1 MAEQLNRA
9 VQKSFQDRTHG
20 FQGNITG
27 AFSKSSFPK
36 GLLDILSWGGQRLLL
51 SFTFLEGTLSAV
63 GYITV
68 VWNFLCPRQGEKLV
82 TMSSFR

>member
-9 VQKSFQDRTHG
+9 VQKSFQDRTRG

-27 AFSKSSFPK
+27 AFSKSSSRK
-36 GLLDILSWGGQRLLL
+36 GLLDILSWGGQRFLL
-51 SFTFLEGTLSAV
+51 SPTYLEGTLSAV

-68 VWNFLCPRQGEKLV
+68 VWNFLCPRKGEKLV